1 MSNELDLQD
10 KTRML
15 DVYKDLESIIDQIS
29 KLPVFP
35 PLVWVWTW
43 DVAKT
48 TLRDF
53 GLDNEYQVNCT
64 ELELFEKFWKDADK
78 NAFSLEYG
86 SEDLYEAVR
95 AWMIDSDI
103 VSFALDG
110 EEEDMLE
117 SEAEQEQ

>member
-117 SEAEQEQ
+117 SEAE